1 MNDLFSRFGIVTG
14 ARLVDNVDKEFSGF
28 ILVHFNDAES
38 VASVLKNK
46 DNIIIDECKFNVSEP
61 KVKNDDSSTKSE
73 KKSKENR
80 IIKISNIEPA
90 LEPNGVTKSDDL
102 FYIKADVVNG
112 RLQQRNTGKIPFPP
126 YAFHIIRVKE
136 AFR

>member
-1 MNDLFSRFGIVTG
+1 MTG

-61 KVKNDDSSTKSE
+61 KIKNNDSGSKSE
-73 KKSKENR
+73 KKSNNQENR
-80 IIKISNIEPA
+80 TIKISNIEPA

>member
-1 MNDLFSRFGIVTG
+1 M
-14 ARLVDNVDKEFSGF
+14 VDNVDKEFSGF

-61 KVKNDDSSTKSE
+61 KIKNNDSGSKSE
-73 KKSKENR
+73 KKSNNQENR
-80 IIKISNIEPA
+80 TIKISNIEPA

>member
-1 MNDLFSRFGIVTG
+1 MN
-14 ARLVDNVDKEFSGF
+14 
-28 ILVHFNDAES
+28 
-38 VASVLKNK
+38 NK
-46 DNIIIDECKFNVSEP
+46 DNIIIADCKFNVCEQKKS
-61 KVKNDDSSTKSE
+61 DGDSSTKSE
-73 KKSKENR
+73 KKSKNQENR
-80 IIKISNIEPA
+80 IIKISNVEPA